1 MRLTQIADV
10 VIDAAA
16 LVPMRDQPD
25 VARQHH
31 KKHDRETDLDGSHRL
46 AEWSLVWNDKDLPP
60 CTGKAPASIAMRE
73 GAFRPWL
80 APQSAHGARMFG
92 KNWDVEK
99 IWDFKDLGLGQT

>member
-1 MRLTQIADV
+1 
-10 VIDAAA
+10 
-16 LVPMRDQPD
+16 
-25 VARQHH
+25 
-31 KKHDRETDLDGSHRL
+31 
-46 AEWSLVWNDKDLPP
+46 
-60 CTGKAPASIAMRE
+60 MRE